1 MKKRLYIFITIIIIF
16 IIIVFLVRI
25 LDTWKISRLNN
36 SIKEKYYAT
45 NDRDKDIKTL
55 SDINNLE
62 QKNKILT
69 PSTDKDLEDNK
80 NDINKK
86 FIELLKTNKEIV
98 GWINVPNTKVD
109 YPIVKTSNNNFYLN
123 HNILKKEDSSGA
135 IFMDFRNDIEIM
147 DKNTIL
153 YGHNMKN
160 GTMFKGLMKYKDED
174 FLKENK
180 IISFSTLYEDIKW
193 EIFSAYVTDT
203 NFYYIQVNFKN
214 SYEYESFLNNI
225 KGKSMFDTSIDLNSS
240 DNILT
245 LSTCS
250 YEFDDARFVIHAKR
264 VN

>member
-25 LDTWKISRLNN
+25 LNTSRILRLND
-36 SIKEKYYAT
+36 SIKEKYYLT
-45 NDRDKDIKTL
+45 DDRDKDIKTL

-69 PSTDKDLEDNK
+69 PSTDEDLEDNK

-193 EIFSAYVTDT
+193 EIFSAYVTDI

-264 VN
+264 IN